1 MPNHIDPGTVLQ
13 NGHNFLKSAYGDL
26 GKRNAF
32 TVHNFNGRRY
42 YSSIDAT
49 ILLNDNPVD
58 EIIMIQWTVE
68 EQTMPLF
75 GYNSYLWDDVAKGN
89 RIVSGQFAINFTV
102 PDYLN
107 QLINGGNEGSIHF
120 VNSGKQITND
130 SHAPLYNRGFTICI
144 GYGSEDTVNGNAPC
158 TFLNNVIVRSTGQ
171 ALDTQG
177 QNLVE
182 TYAFIARD
190 RNMSR

>member
-1 MPNHIDPGTVLQ
+1 MSDDRPVHNHNMRKAAG
-13 NGHNFLKSAYGDL
+13 GAL
-26 GKRNAF
+26 GLRNAF
-32 TVHNFNGRRY
+32 TVHNFHNRRY

-49 ILLNDNPVD
+49 ILLNGSPVD
-58 EIIMIQWTVE
+58 ESVMIQWTVE

-107 QLINGGNEGSIHF
+107 QLIAGQNENSIHF
-120 VNSGKQITND
+120 ENNGTQITND
-130 SHAPLYNRGFTICI
+130 AHAPLYSSGFTICI
-144 GYGSEDTVNGNAPC
+144 GYGSEDSLLGSAPC